1 MSKSWT
7 HSIMDL
13 EMDFTYNGNKPKWV
27 YKAGVLPRLTKD
39 SKYDWRHDF
48 AKPILRS
55 DCTMGHSWMLM
66 RRAIWSQDSTH
77 FTTGWKQ
84 ACSRE
89 PASGWRSMLLLLSEI
104 GVGQKTY
111 PQ

>member
-1 MSKSWT
+1 
-7 HSIMDL
+7 MDL

-55 DCTMGHSWMLM
+55 DCTMGHSWMM
-66 RRAIWSQDSTH
+66 MTRAIWSQDSTH
-77 FTTGWKQ
+77 FSTGWKQ

-89 PASGWRSMLLLLSEI
+89 PAIDWRSMLLLLSEI

>member
-1 MSKSWT
+1 
-7 HSIMDL
+7 MDL

-55 DCTMGHSWMLM
+55 DCTMGHS
-66 RRAIWSQDSTH
+66 
-77 FTTGWKQ
+77 
-84 ACSRE
+84 
-89 PASGWRSMLLLLSEI
+89 
-104 GVGQKTY
+104 
-111 PQ
+111 